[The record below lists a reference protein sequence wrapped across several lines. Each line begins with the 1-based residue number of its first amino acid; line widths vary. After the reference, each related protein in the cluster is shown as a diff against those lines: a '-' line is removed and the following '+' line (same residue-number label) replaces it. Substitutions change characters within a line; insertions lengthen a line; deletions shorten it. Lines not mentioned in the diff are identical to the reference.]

1 MEQTKNTKQ
10 RRQQKSMH
18 MGKVRKQNESPA
30 TGKAL
35 VGFKQMAA
43 LVEGE

>member
-1 MEQTKNTKQ
+1 
-10 RRQQKSMH
+10 
-18 MGKVRKQNESPA
+18 MGEEREQNESPA

-35 VGFKQMAA
+35 VGFEQMAA

>member
-1 MEQTKNTKQ
+1 
-10 RRQQKSMH
+10 MH
-18 MGKVRKQNESPA
+18 MGKERKQNESPA

-43 LVEGE
+43 LVGGE